1 MEARHQKDLAVF
13 STALNYKGFTLDA
26 QFNYQY
32 GNLVYDN
39 WGFISW
45 SDGFNPQLNKI
56 RKQLGRWQKP
66 GDITDIPKYVYG
78 GANVSNAE
86 SSRWYYKGDFVRL
99 RDLTLSYTVPKS
111 ATNVLKLDNIRF
123 YVRGTNLWTK
133 AFDKDIT
140 FDPEQ
145 PITGVNDLQILI
157 QRTISVGLS
166 LGF

>member
-1 MEARHQKDLAVF
+1 
-13 STALNYKGFTLDA
+13 
-26 QFNYQY
+26 
-32 GNLVYDN
+32 VYDN

-56 RKQLGRWQKP
+56 KKQLGRWQKP
-66 GDITDIPKYVYG
+66 GDVTNIPKYVYG
-78 GANVSNAE
+78 GANTSNAE
-86 SSRWYYKGDFVRL
+86 SSRWYYKGDFFRL
-99 RDLTLSYTVPKS
+99 RDLTLSYTLPKRILDH
-111 ATNVLKLDNIRF
+111 VKLDNARF

-133 AFDKDIT
+133 AFDKNIT

-145 PITGVNDLQILI
+145 PITGVNDLQVMI